1 MWFSSTVFFT
11 SRINLK
17 LSWAQMGSQ
26 MASKIFHLPE
36 RAAASRTPKQNRPS
50 MSSLVHLEESLD
62 RKCGR
67 AFRASEGLLVLGV
80 TAFVDVELVLVRK
93 SGRASRTTPPTDS
106 VIDLQMPLQ
115 RGFLR
120 ESLGALAAFFVLR
133 HGRSIC

>member
-1 MWFSSTVFFT
+1 
-11 SRINLK
+11 
-17 LSWAQMGSQ
+17 
-26 MASKIFHLPE
+26 
-36 RAAASRTPKQNRPS
+36 

-62 RKCGR
+62 RKRGR

-80 TAFVDVELVLVRK
+80 TGCVDVELVLVRK

-106 VIDLQMPLQ
+106 VIDLQMSLQ

-120 ESLGALAAFFVLR
+120 ESLGALAAFFVPR